1 MTTPWIYYC
10 NAQNRACLKQEN
22 ELYLKAAMRSSLS
35 SWHTSAM
42 AGEQLGEAKHCVHFI
57 RFQQAWRLLRCF
69 STRVGSYPGSPGMCS
84 SQTQQ
89 LGRHSSSQSSSRRC
103 WPQMLKTQLHLT
115 YTEETVLQQVHDIP
129 LLSVSALPL
138 QNLKIIPSSGAL
150 KPMKVWKCFDGHMFQ
165 LLFTSSAGV
174 RRDLSSK
181 GLLYEC
187 LLLSASWFP
196 FHLAQVLYFLAEGL
210 NTLPLFFL

>member
-10 NAQNRACLKQEN
+10 NAQNTAHLKQEN

-35 SWHTSAM
+35 SWHILGM
-42 AGEQLGEAKHCVHFI
+42 AGEQLGETRQQLGEEKHCVHFI
-57 RFQQAWRLLRCF
+57 TLQQAWRLLRCF

-84 SQTQQ
+84 GQTQQ

-103 WPQMLKTQLHLT
+103 WPQMLKTQLHLSYT
-115 YTEETVLQQVHDIP
+115 EFHLNYTEETVLQQVHDIP

-150 KPMKVWKCFDGHMFQ
+150 KPLKVWKCFDGHMF
-165 LLFTSSAGV
+165 
-174 RRDLSSK
+174 
-181 GLLYEC
+181 
-187 LLLSASWFP
+187 
-196 FHLAQVLYFLAEGL
+196 
-210 NTLPLFFL
+210 